1 MDVCIAM
8 QDAELV
14 GELLQALHILD
25 TPHSHP
31 AMQKGYHFL
40 LGAEKQGKMRGNWV
54 QTSASFYQKYHAAYT
69 GIIGLAEFKFDPN
82 SSVAFLPHVTAS
94 GCKGTS
100 DYSESV
106 HLRLTIAFACDLCV
120 RFLCVCSHFPK
131 EWAQYFK

>member
-1 MDVCIAM
+1 VEEYLFLLSNMDVCIAM

-69 GIIGLAEFKFDPN
+69 GIIGLAEFKFDPK
-82 SSVAFLPHVTAS
+82 SSVAFSPQPTN
-94 GCKGTS
+94 
-100 DYSESV
+100 SERIGGN
-106 HLRLTIAFACDLCV
+106 RL
-120 RFLCVCSHFPK
+120 
-131 EWAQYFK
+131 Q

>member
-25 TPHSHP
+25 TPHAHP

-69 GIIGLAEFKFDPN
+69 GIIGLAEFKFDPK
-82 SSVAFLPHVTAS
+82 SSVAFFTTCH
-94 GCKGTS
+94 
-100 DYSESV
+100 SERMQWSSRPQRATLLIV
-106 HLRLTIAFACDLCV
+106 V
-120 RFLCVCSHFPK
+120 V
-131 EWAQYFK
+131 Y